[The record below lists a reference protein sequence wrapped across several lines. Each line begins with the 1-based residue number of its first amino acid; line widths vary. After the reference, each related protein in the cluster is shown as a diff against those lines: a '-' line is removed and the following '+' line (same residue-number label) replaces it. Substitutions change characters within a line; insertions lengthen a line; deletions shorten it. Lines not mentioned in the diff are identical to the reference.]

1 MIGHC
6 PAKQKV
12 GSLIPGQGTCLVA
25 GFVQGWSAYG
35 GNQLRFL
42 SHIDVFLLSFSLPH
56 PLSKN
61 KKIKSLKKFTFCP
74 MAYQA
79 GCGPSY
85 LAALTPCAPASH
97 LLSALCPLKDL
108 SPAAPSAQV
117 ASPLT
122 HLLPGYLSFFEV
134 HGNVS
139 FLERPY
145 LTAPFNMCL
154 TFPLPSFS
162 ISVIFSL

>member
-1 MIGHC
+1 MALFHVSH
-6 PAKQKV
+6 PPWLRPV
-12 GSLIPGQGTCLVA
+12 GARTSYIHFSNISWTPQVLDPITIPSWGPPLGCTL
-25 GFVQGWSAYG
+25 F
-35 GNQLRFL
+35 
-42 SHIDVFLLSFSLPH
+42 H

-122 HLLPGYLSFFEV
+122 HLLLGYLSFFEV

-145 LTAPFNMCL
+145 LTAPLNMCL